1 MIEIQELLKLL
12 YAATQEI
19 NTSYL
24 ELKII
29 PVEQERS
36 IYVSLND
43 VDIITVLKQDDSI
56 IMEACSSIDK
66 NLTFGNSMIYRRAL
80 PDTDFLI
87 DFSRVL
93 SEILSSYK
101 SLELMASKELI
112 IHLTPNVFIKELRDG
127 VKLKIELTS
136 KGFKTFL
143 VLKKSSL
150 ELHEEE
156 LIVINEICKSLDSP
170 IILDSRLLNYSDN
183 KIEEIRSFR

>member
-1 MIEIQELLKLL
+1 MINIQELLKLL

-19 NTSYL
+19 NTSSL
-24 ELKII
+24 ELKIKL
-29 PVEQERS
+29 VEEDCS

-43 VDIITVLKQDDSI
+43 VDIITVLKQDESI
-56 IMEACSSIDK
+56 IMESCISIDK
-66 NLTFGNSMIYRRAL
+66 TLTFGNSMIYKRSL

-93 SEILSSYK
+93 SEILSSYR

-143 VLKKSSL
+143 VLKKASL

-170 IILDSRLLNYSDN
+170 IILDSRLLNYNDS